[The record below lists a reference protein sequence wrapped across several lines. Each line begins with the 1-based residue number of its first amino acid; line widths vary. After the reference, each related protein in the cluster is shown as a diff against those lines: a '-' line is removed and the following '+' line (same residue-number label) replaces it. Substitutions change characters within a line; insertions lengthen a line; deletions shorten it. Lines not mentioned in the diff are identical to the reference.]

1 MSRNKYTGRR
11 KGKLH
16 IRFINLPQDSL
27 LVSQVQAV
35 MERIHASRS
44 SRYRMQTKM
53 QAGCL
58 KTAQLILE
66 GLYQVYGCG
75 DDQMSLSV
83 PTSQH
88 GYGLKAY
95 QIQGHTYTS
104 VTQVLTALE
113 SLGWIKRKPG
123 FKNKE
128 EECIPTA
135 IWLTDSL
142 RDLFEGLR
150 YVWRPM
156 GPSQQAVIVLK
167 GYDPITK
174 ANEIMHF
181 KDNNTIRA
189 SRKKLQ
195 AVNQL
200 LAQQAICLAI
210 ENWDLDH
217 LRQRMSQKTY
227 RLDWDYSEVGTKP
240 RSLNFLHTQMRR
252 IFARGSFTMGGRY
265 YGAWWQYI
273 PSEYRPYLTINGR
286 PTVEVDY
293 SELHPRLMYW
303 EQGVEPPEGDL
314 YDLGLRYPENPIYDK
329 TKEPYQSKRKVIKA
343 YINALIN
350 DEKGQFHLDHKQI
363 KAIGMNTRRLRELV
377 FQKHPILKAIAGT
390 GAGLRYQYYDSQM
403 AEEVLEELLAQG
415 VVCLPIHDSFICS
428 TQYEAQLSA
437 AMIAAYER
445 LCGVEPR
452 LKDTQEPQTQLE
464 PIYYPSGE
472 LNLQAMSAKS
482 ESLVHRIFVD
492 SWTAKTA
499 HHSTLPLPLC
509 AQNVQDMNNNI
520 NEINHL
526 ELNTSKVARLKLP

>member
-1 MSRNKYTGRR
+1 MSRKKYNGRR
-11 KGKLH
+11 KSKLH
-16 IRFINLPQDSL
+16 IRHINLPTDSL
-27 LVSQVQAV
+27 LASQEQIVV
-35 MERIHASRS
+35 ERIHASRS
-44 SRYRMQTKM
+44 SRYRMQTKI

-66 GLYQVYGCG
+66 GLYQVHCCG
-75 DDQMSLSV
+75 NDQMSLSV

-88 GYGLKAY
+88 AYGLKAF
-95 QIQGHTYTS
+95 QIQEHTYTT
-104 VTQVLTALE
+104 VKQVLTALE
-113 SLGWIKRKPG
+113 SLGWIKRKSG

-142 RDLFEGLR
+142 RDIFESLR
-150 YVWRPM
+150 YAWRPM
-156 GPSQQAVIVLK
+156 GPNRQDVIVLK

-174 ANEIMHF
+174 AKEIMHF

-195 AVNQL
+195 AVNRL
-200 LAQQAICLAI
+200 LVQQAICLAI

-227 RLDWDYSEVGTKP
+227 RLNWDYSEVGTKP

-273 PSEYRPYLTINGR
+273 PSEYRPFITINGE

-303 EQGVEPPEGDL
+303 ERGLEPPDGDL
-314 YDLGLRYPENPIYDK
+314 YDLGLRYPEAPEYDK
-329 TKEPYQSKRKVIKA
+329 TKEPYKSKRKVIKA

-350 DEKGQFHLDHKQI
+350 DEKGQFHLDHRQI
-363 KAIGMNTRRLRELV
+363 KTIGMNTRRLRELV
-377 FQKHPILKAIAGT
+377 FEKHPILKEIAGT

-403 AEEVLEELLAQG
+403 AEQVLEELLSQG
-415 VVCLPIHDSFICS
+415 IVCLPIHDSFICS
-428 TQYEAQLSA
+428 TQYETQLSA
-437 AMIAAYER
+437 AMIAAYHR

-452 LKDTQEPQTQLE
+452 LKDTEEPQTQLE
-464 PIYYPSGE
+464 LIYYPSGE
-472 LNLQAMSAKS
+472 LNVQAMNAKS

-492 SWTAKTA
+492 SWRAKTA
-499 HHSTLPLPLC
+499 HHNIRQLPLC
-509 AQNVQDMNNNI
+509 AQNVHETSNNI
-520 NEINHL
+520 NEIKHL
-526 ELNTSKVARLKLP
+526 DAESGNVARLN